1 MICKSRLSFTYCAV
15 IALCLLAQSAFSQNA
30 FEKEL
35 KQQIDSF
42 LAVKPNVAVMQE
54 APQVGQRELYP
65 SDAPSALLTP
75 TGFGGYGLY
84 IFGSLGG
91 AYPEVYR
98 NNKADLIAS
107 AGACIGDPI
116 KAVNFAASL
125 NMTDVHKFRNFS
137 GNFILSRKLFAGTS
151 IAAGALQMFAAN
163 KYSDSPE
170 STFFMAISHA
180 VQTLPSL
187 TPGSSR
193 LSYTIGLGSGRFYD
207 KSPKDIAA
215 GKGKHGTAV
224 FGSVSFEVVRHLTLN
239 AEWTGMNLGLSAGV
253 RPFKTPISL
262 GIGVANLTSYSSDR
276 ANMVFSIGLPL
287 SLTRLMNNN

>member
-1 MICKSRLSFTYCAV
+1 MICKLRLPFLYCAV
-15 IALCLLAQSAFSQNA
+15 IALCLLAQSAFSQNS
-30 FEKEL
+30 FEREL

-42 LAVKPNVAVMQE
+42 LAVKPNVDVTQE
-54 APQVGQRELYP
+54 IPQVGQRELYP

-75 TGFGGYGLY
+75 TGFGGYGMY
-84 IFGSLGG
+84 IFGGLGG
-91 AYPEVYR
+91 AYPEVYK

-107 AGACIGDPI
+107 VGACVGDPI
-116 KAVNFAASL
+116 EAVNFAASL
-125 NMTDVHKFRNFS
+125 NMTDVHKFRDFS
-137 GNFILSRKLFAGTS
+137 GNFILSRKLFTGTS
-151 IAAGALQMFAAN
+151 IAAGALQMFAN
-163 KYSDSPE
+163 NNQSDAPG

-193 LSYTIGLGSGRFYD
+193 LSYTIGLGSGRFYE

-224 FGSVSFEVVRHLTLN
+224 FGSVSFEVIRHLTLN
-239 AEWTGMNLGLSAGV
+239 TEWTGMNLGLSVGI
-253 RPFKTPISL
+253 RPFKSPISL
-262 GIGVANLTSYSSDR
+262 GIGVANLTKYSSDR

-287 SLTRLMNNN
+287 SLTRLMTK

>member
-1 MICKSRLSFTYCAV
+1 V
-15 IALCLLAQSAFSQNA
+15 
-30 FEKEL
+30 
-35 KQQIDSF
+35 
-42 LAVKPNVAVMQE
+42 VATQE
-54 APQVGQRELYP
+54 VPQVGQRELYP
-65 SDAPSALLTP
+65 SDAPAALLTP
-75 TGFGGYGLY
+75 TGFGGYGMY
-84 IFGSLGG
+84 IFGGLGG

-163 KYSDSPE
+163 KYSDSPG

-180 VQTLPSL
+180 VQTIPSL

-193 LSYTIGLGSGRFYD
+193 LSYTIGLGSGRFYE

-239 AEWTGMNLGLSAGV
+239 TEWTGMNLGLSAGV

-262 GIGVANLTSYSSDR
+262 GIGVANLTKYSSDK